1 MRPRILIHPTK
12 RLFQMFKDTVMTEEK
27 RKSIKGLI
35 YAVVSSATFG
45 LVPLFA
51 IPALKA
57 GVSVNSVVFYRFAI
71 SALLVGLVLLARR
84 ESFRIAK
91 RQLPVIAG
99 FALLYAAT
107 SFLLTQSYLYIP
119 SGLATTLHFLYPV
132 LVTILMVVLFKER
145 LSVPVAV
152 ATLLALGGIYLLSG
166 SNGSEVNPTGMALAL
181 TTVFTYA
188 SYIVGLNRSSIGRID
203 SLKLTF
209 YILSTGSLFFLVNLL
224 VRGEGL
230 APIPSW
236 KSGIDLFMLALVPT
250 LISNLTLILA
260 VKHIGSTTTAVL
272 GCMEPLTAVVMGI
285 LFLGESCSRVQA
297 WGIGII
303 LVAVTTV
310 IVARNPE
317 ELKKVWQ
324 RAPQWFRKGSSRM
337 RR

>member
-1 MRPRILIHPTK
+1 MSGESRN
-12 RLFQMFKDTVMTEEK
+12 
-27 RKSIKGLI
+27 SAKGLI
-35 YAVVSSATFG
+35 YAVVSSSTFG

-71 SALLVGLVLLARR
+71 SALLVGVVLLAKR
-84 ESFRIAK
+84 ESLRIEK

-99 FALLYAAT
+99 FAFLYAAT

-132 LVTILMVVLFKER
+132 LVTILMVVFFKER

-152 ATLLALGGIYLLSG
+152 ATLLVLGGIYLLSG
-166 SNGSEVNPTGMALAL
+166 SEGGEINPTGMALAL
-181 TTVFTYA
+181 TTVLTYA

-209 YILSTGSLFFLVNLL
+209 YILATGSLFFLANLL

-230 APIPSW
+230 APVPSW
-236 KSGIDLFMLALVPT
+236 TTGIDLFLLALVPT

-285 LFLGESCSRVQA
+285 LFLGESCSLIQA

-317 ELKKVWQ
+317 ELKKIWQ
-324 RAPQWFRKGSSRM
+324 QAPRLLHKRESRM
-337 RR
+337 RRRM

>member
-1 MRPRILIHPTK
+1 ML
-12 RLFQMFKDTVMTEEK
+12 KDSVMTEEK
-27 RKSIKGLI
+27 RKSIRGLI

-57 GVSVNSVVFYRFAI
+57 GVSVNSVVSYRFAI

-99 FALLYAAT
+99 FAFLYAAT
-107 SFLLTQSYLYIP
+107 SILLTQSYLYIP

-132 LVTILMVVLFKER
+132 LVTILMVTFFKER
-145 LSVPVAV
+145 LSIPVVV

-166 SNGSEVNPTGMALAL
+166 NNGSEVNPTGMALAL
-181 TTVFTYA
+181 TTVLTYA

-209 YILSTGSLFFLVNLL
+209 YILSTGNLFFLANLL

-236 KSGIDLFMLALVPT
+236 ETGLDLFLLALIPT
-250 LISNLTLILA
+250 FVSNLTLILA

-285 LFLGESCSRVQA
+285 LFLGESCSPIQA
-297 WGIGII
+297 LGIGII

-310 IVARNPE
+310 IMARNPG
-317 ELKKVWQ
+317 ELKKACRIVPRLLNKTTSQ
-324 RAPQWFRKGSSRM
+324 TKR
-337 RR
+337 

>member
-1 MRPRILIHPTK
+1 MSGESRN
-12 RLFQMFKDTVMTEEK
+12 
-27 RKSIKGLI
+27 SAKGLI
-35 YAVVSSATFG
+35 YAVVSSSTFG

-71 SALLVGLVLLARR
+71 SALLVGVVLLAKR
-84 ESFRIAK
+84 ESLRIEK

-99 FALLYAAT
+99 FAFLYAAT

-132 LVTILMVVLFKER
+132 LVTILMVVFFKER

-166 SNGSEVNPTGMALAL
+166 SEGGEINPTGMALAL
-181 TTVFTYA
+181 TTVLTYA

-209 YILSTGSLFFLVNLL
+209 YILATGSLFFLANLL

-230 APIPSW
+230 APVPSW
-236 KSGIDLFMLALVPT
+236 TTGIDLFLLALVPT

-272 GCMEPLTAVVMGI
+272 GCMEPLTSVVMGI
-285 LFLGESCSRVQA
+285 LFLGESCSLIQA

-317 ELKKVWQ
+317 ELKKIWQ
-324 RAPQWFRKGSSRM
+324 QAPRLLHKRESRM
-337 RR
+337 RRRM

>member
-1 MRPRILIHPTK
+1 M
-12 RLFQMFKDTVMTEEK
+12 
-27 RKSIKGLI
+27 KSIKGLL
-35 YAVVSSATFG
+35 YAVVSSSTFG

-51 IPALKA
+51 VPALKA

-166 SNGSEVNPTGMALAL
+166 NNGSEVNPTGMALAL
-181 TTVFTYA
+181 TTVLTYA

-209 YILSTGSLFFLVNLL
+209 YILSTGNLFFLANLL

-285 LFLGESCSRVQA
+285 LFLGESCSPIQA
-297 WGIGII
+297 LGIGII

-310 IVARNPE
+310 IMARNPG
-317 ELKKVWQ
+317 ELKKACRIVPRLLNKTTSQ
-324 RAPQWFRKGSSRM
+324 TKR
-337 RR
+337 

>member
-1 MRPRILIHPTK
+1 ML
-12 RLFQMFKDTVMTEEK
+12 KDSVMTEEK
-27 RKSIKGLI
+27 RKSIRGLI
-35 YAVVSSATFG
+35 YAVVSSSTFG

-51 IPALKA
+51 VPALQA
-57 GVSVNSVVFYRFAI
+57 GVPVNSVVFYRFAI

-181 TTVFTYA
+181 TTVLTYA

-230 APIPSW
+230 TPIPSW

-285 LFLGESCSRVQA
+285 LFLGESCRPIQA
-297 WGIGII
+297 LGIGII

-310 IVARNPE
+310 IMARNPG
-317 ELKKVWQ
+317 ELKKACRIVPRLLNKTTSQ
-324 RAPQWFRKGSSRM
+324 TKR
-337 RR
+337 

>member
-1 MRPRILIHPTK
+1 MRPRIIVRPTK
-12 RLFQMFKDTVMTEEK
+12 RLFQMLKDSVMTEEK
-27 RKSIKGLI
+27 RKSIRGLI

-166 SNGSEVNPTGMALAL
+166 NNGSEVNPTGMALAL
-181 TTVFTYA
+181 TTVLTYA

-209 YILSTGSLFFLVNLL
+209 YILSTGNLFFLANLL

-285 LFLGESCSRVQA
+285 LFLGESCSPIQA
-297 WGIGII
+297 LGIGII

-310 IVARNPE
+310 IMARNPG
-317 ELKKVWQ
+317 ELKKACRIVPRLLNKTTSQ
-324 RAPQWFRKGSSRM
+324 TKR
-337 RR
+337 

>member
-1 MRPRILIHPTK
+1 M
-12 RLFQMFKDTVMTEEK
+12 
-27 RKSIKGLI
+27 KSIKGLL
-35 YAVVSSATFG
+35 YAVVSSSTFG

-51 IPALKA
+51 VPALQA
-57 GVSVNSVVFYRFAI
+57 GVPVNSVVFYRFAF
-71 SALLVGLVLLARR
+71 SAVLIGLVLLIKR
-84 ESFRIAK
+84 ESFRIEK

-166 SNGSEVNPTGMALAL
+166 NNGSEVNPTGMALAL
-181 TTVFTYA
+181 TTVLTYA

-209 YILSTGSLFFLVNLL
+209 YILSTGNLFFLANLL

-285 LFLGESCSRVQA
+285 LFLGESCSPIQA
-297 WGIGII
+297 LGIGII

-310 IVARNPE
+310 IMARNPG
-317 ELKKVWQ
+317 ELKKACRIVPRLLNKTTSQ
-324 RAPQWFRKGSSRM
+324 TKR
-337 RR
+337 

>member
-1 MRPRILIHPTK
+1 MSGESRN
-12 RLFQMFKDTVMTEEK
+12 
-27 RKSIKGLI
+27 SIKGLI
-35 YAVVSSATFG
+35 YAVVSSSTFG

-71 SALLVGLVLLARR
+71 SALLVGLVLLVRR
-84 ESFRIAK
+84 ESLRIEK

-99 FALLYAAT
+99 FAFLYAAT

-132 LVTILMVVLFKER
+132 LVTILMVVFFKER

-166 SNGSEVNPTGMALAL
+166 SEGGKINPTGMALAL
-181 TTVFTYA
+181 TTVLTYA

-209 YILSTGSLFFLVNLL
+209 YILATGSLFFLANLL

-230 APIPSW
+230 APVPSW
-236 KSGIDLFMLALVPT
+236 TTGIDLFLLALVPT

-285 LFLGESCSRVQA
+285 LFLGESCSQIQA

-317 ELKKVWQ
+317 ELKKMWQ
-324 RAPQWFRKGSSRM
+324 RTPRLLHKRSSRM
-337 RR
+337 RRRM

>member
-1 MRPRILIHPTK
+1 MRPRIIVRPTK
-12 RLFQMFKDTVMTEEK
+12 RLFQMLKDSVMTEEK
-27 RKSIKGLI
+27 RKSIRGLI

-71 SALLVGLVLLARR
+71 SALLIGLVLLARR

-181 TTVFTYA
+181 TTVLTYA

-209 YILSTGSLFFLVNLL
+209 YILSTGSLFSSSTCWCEAKGWLPSR
-224 VRGEGL
+224 RGR
-230 APIPSW
+230 AASTSSCWRWCPHSSPTSPSSW
-236 KSGIDLFMLALVPT
+236 P
-250 LISNLTLILA
+250 SNI
-260 VKHIGSTTTAVL
+260 
-272 GCMEPLTAVVMGI
+272 
-285 LFLGESCSRVQA
+285 
-297 WGIGII
+297 
-303 LVAVTTV
+303 
-310 IVARNPE
+310 
-317 ELKKVWQ
+317 
-324 RAPQWFRKGSSRM
+324 
-337 RR
+337 

>member
-1 MRPRILIHPTK
+1 MRPRIIVCSIK
-12 RLFQMFKDTVMTEEK
+12 RLLQMFKAEEK
-27 RKSIKGLI
+27 RKSIRGLI

-57 GVSVNSVVFYRFAI
+57 GVSVNSVVSYRFAI

-181 TTVFTYA
+181 TTVLTYA

-285 LFLGESCSRVQA
+285 LFLGESCSPIQA
-297 WGIGII
+297 LGIGII

-310 IVARNPE
+310 IMARNPG
-317 ELKKVWQ
+317 ELKKACRIVPRLLNKTTSQ
-324 RAPQWFRKGSSRM
+324 TKR
-337 RR
+337 

>member
-1 MRPRILIHPTK
+1 MRPRIIVRPTK
-12 RLFQMFKDTVMTEEK
+12 RLFQMLKDSVMTEEK
-27 RKSIKGLI
+27 RKSIRGLI

-181 TTVFTYA
+181 TTVLTYA

-230 APIPSW
+230 TPIPSW

-285 LFLGESCSRVQA
+285 LFLGESCSPIQA
-297 WGIGII
+297 LGIGII

-310 IVARNPE
+310 IMARNPG
-317 ELKKVWQ
+317 ELKKACRIVPRLLNKTTSQ
-324 RAPQWFRKGSSRM
+324 TKR
-337 RR
+337 

>member
-1 MRPRILIHPTK
+1 M
-12 RLFQMFKDTVMTEEK
+12 
-27 RKSIKGLI
+27 KSIKGLL
-35 YAVVSSATFG
+35 YAVVSSSTFG

-51 IPALKA
+51 VPALKA

-166 SNGSEVNPTGMALAL
+166 NNGSEVNPTGMALAL
-181 TTVFTYA
+181 TTVLTYA

-209 YILSTGSLFFLVNLL
+209 YILSTGNLFFLANLL
-224 VRGEGL
+224 VQGESP

-236 KSGIDLFMLALVPT
+236 ETGLDLFLLALIPT
-250 LISNLTLILA
+250 FVSNLTLILA

-285 LFLGESCSRVQA
+285 LFLGESCSPIQA
-297 WGIGII
+297 LGIGII

-310 IVARNPE
+310 IMARNPG
-317 ELKKVWQ
+317 ELKKACRIVPRLLNKTTSQ
-324 RAPQWFRKGSSRM
+324 TKR
-337 RR
+337 

>member
-1 MRPRILIHPTK
+1 ML
-12 RLFQMFKDTVMTEEK
+12 KDSVMTEEK
-27 RKSIKGLI
+27 RKSIRGLI

-166 SNGSEVNPTGMALAL
+166 NNGSEVNPTGMALAL
-181 TTVFTYA
+181 TTVLTYA

-209 YILSTGSLFFLVNLL
+209 YILSTGNLFFLANLL

-236 KSGIDLFMLALVPT
+236 KSGIDLFLLALIPT
-250 LISNLTLILA
+250 FVSNLTLILA

-285 LFLGESCSRVQA
+285 LFLGESCSPIQA
-297 WGIGII
+297 LGIGII

-310 IVARNPE
+310 IMARNPG
-317 ELKKVWQ
+317 ELKKACRIVPRLLNKTTSQ
-324 RAPQWFRKGSSRM
+324 TKR
-337 RR
+337 

>member
-1 MRPRILIHPTK
+1 M
-12 RLFQMFKDTVMTEEK
+12 
-27 RKSIKGLI
+27 KSIKGLL

-57 GVSVNSVVFYRFAI
+57 GVSVNSVVFYLAI

-181 TTVFTYA
+181 TTVLTYA

-230 APIPSW
+230 TPIPSW

-285 LFLGESCSRVQA
+285 LFLGESCSPIQA
-297 WGIGII
+297 LGIGII

-310 IVARNPE
+310 IMARNPG
-317 ELKKVWQ
+317 ELKKACRIVPRLLNKTTSQ
-324 RAPQWFRKGSSRM
+324 TKR
-337 RR
+337 

>member
-1 MRPRILIHPTK
+1 M
-12 RLFQMFKDTVMTEEK
+12 
-27 RKSIKGLI
+27 KSIKGLL
-35 YAVVSSATFG
+35 YAVVSSSTFG

-51 IPALKA
+51 VPALKA

-166 SNGSEVNPTGMALAL
+166 NNGSEVNPTGMALAL
-181 TTVFTYA
+181 TTVLTYA
-188 SYIVGLNRSSIGRID
+188 SYIVGLNQSSARHIE

-209 YILSTGSLFFLVNLL
+209 YILSTGNLFFLANLL

-285 LFLGESCSRVQA
+285 LFLGESCSPIQA
-297 WGIGII
+297 LGIGII

-310 IVARNPE
+310 IMARNPG
-317 ELKKVWQ
+317 ELKKACRIVPRLLNKTTSQ
-324 RAPQWFRKGSSRM
+324 TKR
-337 RR
+337 